1 MEMLT
6 APKPSLEEV
15 EGVVD
20 HLWAFSQLGKLRKTV
35 LLAVS
40 QSMTAVEISRL
51 SAVFEELDLTNDGTI
66 GFAELTHVIQKYAHD
81 RRQDAAQQ
89 ILPDEINLRK
99 LFEALDLDNSGL
111 IKYSEFIAACL
122 EQNVAYSDCVIADAF
137 SKMDL
142 DKSGFITKENLTDL
156 MRSASNDLN
165 DDQVRGRNIENT
177 CFCWLHMKCFYR
189 EGIRL
194 INLISTCSTTC
205 SAFFFFFSFFLFF
218 FFISLPFF
226 SLYKNHKTTTA
237 GRNSRKNVIRG

>member
-51 SAVFEELDLTNDGTI
+51 SLIFEELDLTNDGTI
-66 GFAELTHVIQKYAHD
+66 GFAELTHVIQKYAHE
-81 RRQDAAQQ
+81 RHETQQ
-89 ILPDEINLRK
+89 KINEKMTNENQELSNHLLSDEINLRK

-122 EQNVAYSDCVIADAF
+122 EQNVAYSDGVIADAF

-142 DKSGFITKENLTDL
+142 DKSGFISKENLTDL

-165 DDQVRGRNIENT
+165 DDQVSGE
-177 CFCWLHMKCFYR
+177 LEK
-189 EGIRL
+189 EL
-194 INLISTCSTTC
+194 
-205 SAFFFFFSFFLFF
+205 
-218 FFISLPFF
+218 
-226 SLYKNHKTTTA
+226 
-237 GRNSRKNVIRG
+237 